1 MVSVVAFLFGALI
14 IYGATAKPA
23 LLWNNYKVVRLRKTV
38 GDSAAQKIHIVIGV
52 IFIIIGIV
60 KLFG

>member
-1 MVSVVAFLFGALI
+1 MVSILAFLIGAVI
-14 IYGATAKPA
+14 IYGVTAKPSFI
-23 LLWNNYKVVRLRKTV
+23 WNNYKVVRLRKSV